1 MRMEKMPSQ
10 IINGQHITI
19 SEIQQLAI
27 NIFRDDDTLEAVFGG
42 SGGGGKSV
50 IIGLLAVLRCLEC
63 PGVREG
69 IGRKDLSQLKKTTF
83 TTLFGKVHEIMGI
96 KQGDF
101 HIAQDGTVTYE
112 NGSQIIP
119 IELDYYPSD
128 PDFNRLGSLEI
139 TDMFIDEVGEL
150 LETSYNAIKG
160 RVGRW
165 KNDEYNITPKLIS
178 TCNPSQ
184 NFIRQYF
191 YDKYEKLGG
200 GDIQRWQDGY
210 TVKNGERIPAYVA
223 FIRSSVYDNP
233 FIERSYIENLK
244 RLPSKER
251 KRLLDGDW
259 RYADADN
266 SLFRSGLL
274 DKATTYK
281 LPEYL
286 DGQKFSKFIGVDVAD
301 TGKDK
306 TIFSLIDNGV
316 LVNQKA
322 SHTQMNW
329 EKGSSLPLSRLMA
342 DELIEFAQRNGFT
355 QRECSHIAV
364 ECNGVGAGIRDM
376 LKDRGW
382 IITEYTATHK
392 SRSENYYQ
400 MMLDMD
406 SGDLKIYHE
415 LGGIDELKKEL
426 TAHTYLMNNQVP
438 DVLKKEKL
446 KAVLGHSPDEA
457 DSFMIANYCKNW
469 VSNPQNDPSRNINRL
484 GI

>member
-1 MRMEKMPSQ
+1 MQPMSPKKIHEL
-10 IINGQHITI
+10 TL
-19 SEIQQLAI
+19 SELQLRAI
-27 NIFRDDDTLEAVFGG
+27 NLFNDDDTLEMVFGG

-50 IIGLLAVLRCLEC
+50 LIGILAFSRCLEY

-83 TTLFGKVHEIMGI
+83 TTLFGKVHEIWGVS
-96 KQGDF
+96 QSDF
-101 HIAQDGTVTYE
+101 HIGQDGTITYK

-150 LETSYNAIKG
+150 QEKAYNAIKS

-165 KNDEYNITPKLIS
+165 KNDFYGITPKLIS

-200 GDIQRWQDGY
+200 GDMQRWQDGY
-210 TVKNGERIPAYVA
+210 TIKNGKKIPAYMA

-233 FIERSYIENLK
+233 FIEKSYIENLK
-244 RLPSKER
+244 RLPDRER
-251 KRLLDGDW
+251 RRLLDGDW
-259 RYADADN
+259 RYADADD

-274 DKATTYK
+274 DKATTFT
-281 LPEYL
+281 LPERSE
-286 DGQKFSKFIGVDVAD
+286 KFSKYIGVDVAD
-301 TGKDK
+301 GGKDH
-306 TIFSLIDNGV
+306 TVYTLIDNGV
-316 LVNQKA
+316 LTTQKI
-322 SHTQMNW
+322 SKVQMDW
-329 EKGSSLPLSRLMA
+329 DGKSGLPLSRLMA
-342 DELIEFAQRNGFT
+342 DELIEFAQRNGFSP
-355 QRECSHIAV
+355 RECSHIAV
-364 ECNGVGAGIRDM
+364 ECNGVGVGIRDM

-382 IITEYTATHK
+382 QITEYVATHK

-400 MMLDMD
+400 LMLDMD
-406 SGDLKIYHE
+406 SGDIKIYNTLDE
-415 LGGIDELKKEL
+415 LDELKKEL
-426 TAHTYLMNNQVP
+426 SAHTYAMDNQTP
-438 DVLKKEKL
+438 NVLKKDKL
-446 KAVLGHSPDEA
+446 KQVLGKSPDRA
-457 DSFMIANYCKNW
+457 DSFMIANYCRNW